1 MEYEIELCL
10 AGRSVFLTAKITDV
24 VATTESVLNGVVWS
38 EAHVVLGFPGD
49 SRTLTEASPLQV
61 FWDTILKPED
71 LDFGRDSDVQL
82 FDACQEIAEAQAA
95 S

>member
-10 AGRSVFLTAKITDV
+10 AGRSVFLTAKITEL
-24 VATTESVLNGVVWS
+24 VATTESVFNGVVWS
-38 EAHVVLGFPGD
+38 EAHVVLMH
-49 SRTLTEASPLQV
+49 ASAVL
-61 FWDTILKPED
+61 WDTTLKPED

-82 FDACQEIAEAQAA
+82 FDACQEIAEAQAT